1 MNLNIIVYRA
11 RASLKYQRDPAK
23 GNDWHNNDANN
34 SMDTFVLKN
43 EDTGT
48 VLFTC
53 KVQSVANAEGLIAGV
68 HQYDTLAP
76 GPFALKAFVAQRAFA
91 CQPHGIVNA
100 LTLRG
105 DHIDL
110 DSVTADNLSRWLM
123 HDWRGHDGKDTRVAW
138 SAGCLVVADADL
150 ERFSAILRLQGINP
164 GNIIPGIPQWVFKG
178 RVSYALD
185 NATRVGMAVQAQGP
199 TYARGDDNNLDV
211 NGMVP
216 GYATVKIDI
225 NRSLGKSVNVYAGA
239 SNLFNASYS
248 SFGMLGANNLTT
260 GAPEQFR
267 AVGAPRT
274 LYAGVQVRF

>member
-1 MNLNIIVYRA
+1 
-11 RASLKYQRDPAK
+11 
-23 GNDWHNNDANN
+23 
-34 SMDTFVLKN
+34 
-43 EDTGT
+43 
-48 VLFTC
+48 
-53 KVQSVANAEGLIAGV
+53 
-68 HQYDTLAP
+68 
-76 GPFALKAFVAQRAFA
+76 
-91 CQPHGIVNA
+91 
-100 LTLRG
+100 
-105 DHIDL
+105 
-110 DSVTADNLSRWLM
+110 
-123 HDWRGHDGKDTRVAW
+123 
-138 SAGCLVVADADL
+138 
-150 ERFSAILRLQGINP
+150 
-164 GNIIPGIPQWVFKG
+164 
-178 RVSYALD
+178 
-185 NATRVGMAVQAQGP
+185 MAVQAQGP